1 MLNLIAKSNCC
12 DAHKSEPMVLRVERT
27 LLILN
32 RYGALIAINNAS
44 FGLYEVSL
52 DLRHAFSKLMR
63 KVKVSLIEP

>member
-1 MLNLIAKSNCC
+1 
-12 DAHKSEPMVLRVERT
+12 MVLRVEQT

-52 DLRHAFSKLMR
+52 DLRHACGKLMG